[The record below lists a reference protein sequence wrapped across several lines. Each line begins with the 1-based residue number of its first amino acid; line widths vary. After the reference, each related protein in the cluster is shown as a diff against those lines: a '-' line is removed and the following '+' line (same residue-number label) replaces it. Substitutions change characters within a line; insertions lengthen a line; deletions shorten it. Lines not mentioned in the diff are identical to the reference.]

1 MGTPNLPSPP
11 GPGESFLLGPEVAG
25 PLKGEM
31 QAPAVA
37 HRDDQHAAFALGV
50 RREEPLAS
58 FADAAAKGPL
68 MFVA

>member
-1 MGTPNLPSPP
+1 M
-11 GPGESFLLGPEVAG
+11 GPEVAG